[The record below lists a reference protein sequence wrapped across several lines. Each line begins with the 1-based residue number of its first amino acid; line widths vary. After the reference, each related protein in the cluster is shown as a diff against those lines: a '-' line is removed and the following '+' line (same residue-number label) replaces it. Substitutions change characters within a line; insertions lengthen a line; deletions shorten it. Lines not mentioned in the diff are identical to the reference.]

1 MDTLKNH
8 FDTIVV
14 GSGPGGEGAAIML
27 AKSGKSV
34 AIVENRFL
42 VGGGCTHLG
51 TIPSKA
57 LIHVVQ
63 QYAEDKKHRL
73 FNRGRH
79 PGRVTRD
86 DLMDAISDVVT
97 QQVRDREDF
106 YERNHITIIAGHA
119 RFTDPHTVE
128 VQDDTGNLRQMTAD
142 HFVIASGSHPYHP
155 EDVPFDNP
163 RVVDSDTILKMDDLP
178 GTLTVYGAGVIGC
191 EYASAFKN
199 IGIKVNL
206 VNTRERLLE
215 YLDDEISSALSYYMR
230 DEQGVLIRQ
239 NEEYERVEVND
250 SGVVLHLK
258 TGKVIKSDM
267 LLWANGRTGNSQGM
281 GLEALGIEPDHRG
294 NLAVNETY
302 QTVQPHIY
310 AVGDIVGFPNL
321 ASAAYDQGRFAGTHI
336 AEGFCDERL
345 VRDIPT
351 GIYTLPEISCLGGTE
366 RELTEQR
373 VPYEVGRSFFRNLA
387 RGQIT
392 AHKAGMLKLL
402 FHRET
407 LEILGI
413 HCFGH
418 SATEILHI
426 GQAIMA
432 QPAPHNSIKY
442 FINTTFNYP
451 TMAEAYRV
459 AALNGYNR
467 L

>member
-239 NEEYERVEVND
+239 NEEYERVEVNN

-351 GIYTLPEISCLGGTE
+351 GIYTMPEISCLGGTE

-373 VPYEVGRSFFRNLA
+373 IPYEVGRSFFRNLA

-432 QPAPHNSIKY
+432 QPAPHNNIKY
-442 FINTTFNYP
+442 FMNTTFNYP